1 MFESKNFRNEFWR
14 HRNYELWK
22 DVQNSSK
29 LYQLDA
35 SFDIV
40 PGLCG
45 VGISFRSVNY
55 PAHFIR
61 HSGGKCFI
69 AKASESNDIELF
81 KKDASWIP
89 HEGIADPQGPAVSF
103 ESVNYPGEYIRH
115 SGGRVRKDQNDASHL
130 FYEDAT
136 WYPKLLKPPTVSGEW
151 KLVYANDNAAA
162 SGQFTDSHEVGTE
175 VREDTSTTTN
185 VAVSWKGS
193 LEYNGIAIKGLFET
207 TFSGSMTRID
217 SSSWKV
223 NVNSKE
229 AFTINLK
236 KGEPVYVWQWYYL
249 ATSSDSTYVTVR
261 TNIFKETATRQSP
274 PPFALPKWLFMFHG
288 NDTLALNAETC
299 K

>member
-22 DVQNSSK
+22 DVQDSSR

-35 SFDIV
+35 SFDII

-61 HSGGKCFI
+61 HSGGECFI
-69 AKASESNDIELF
+69 AKASDNDIELF

-89 HEGIADPQGPAVSF
+89 HEGIADPQGVSF

-115 SGGRVRKDQNDASHL
+115 SGGRVRKDQNDASDL

-136 WYPKLLKPPTVSGEW
+136 WYPKLLKRPTVSGEW
-151 KLVYANDNAAA
+151 RLVYANDNAAA
-162 SGQFTDSHEVGTE
+162 SGHFTDSLEVGTE
-175 VREDTSTTTN
+175 VREDISES
-185 VAVSWKGS
+185 VSWKGS
-193 LEYNGIAIKGLFET
+193 LASGLDIKWLFEAN
-207 TFSGSMTRID
+207 FSGSTTHIN

-223 NVNSKE
+223 NVSSKKT
-229 AFTINLK
+229 FHIDLK
-236 KGEPVYVWQWYYL
+236 KGEPVYHWQWYYL
-249 ATSSDSTYVTVR
+249 ATTSDSTYVTVR
-261 TNIFKETATRQSP
+261 TDISKETTTRQPP
-274 PPFALPKWLFMFHG
+274 PPFALP
-288 NDTLALNAETC
+288 E
-299 K
+299 